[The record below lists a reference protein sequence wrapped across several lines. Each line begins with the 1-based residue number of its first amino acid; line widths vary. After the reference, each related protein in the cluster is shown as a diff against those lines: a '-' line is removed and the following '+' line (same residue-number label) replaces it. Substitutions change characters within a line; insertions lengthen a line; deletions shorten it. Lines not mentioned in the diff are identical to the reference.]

1 MSGKI
6 TVKDVLDF
14 LDNGDESDVDMLSE
28 SYDDDSDLTLPGGNA
43 PRDGEL
49 DIDDELSN
57 SSDSDSDSSDDL
69 PLATFQRK
77 SLTPPTSYSWQSVP
91 FIAPDDGNMAT
102 LMFIRIFIIAKWS
115 YIVYMYT
122 CTCTSNRITWITC
135 ICKQPHQ
142 TWVFPQ
148 VMVWEPFQDLILD
161 SKKRL
166 PRPPNVSWYSA

>member
-28 SYDDDSDLTLPGGNA
+28 SDDMLSESDDDDSDLTLPGGNA

-91 FIAPDDGNMAT
+91 FIAPDDVQFHGNT
-102 LMFIRIFIIAKWS
+102 D
-115 YIVYMYT
+115 V
-122 CTCTSNRITWITC
+122 
-135 ICKQPHQ
+135 H
-142 TWVFPQ
+142 
-148 VMVWEPFQDLILD
+148 
-161 SKKRL
+161 
-166 PRPPNVSWYSA
+166 

>member
-14 LDNGDESDVDMLSE
+14 LDNRDESDVDMLSE
-28 SYDDDSDLTLPGGNA
+28 SDDDDSDLTLPGGNA

-77 SLTPPTSYSWQSVP
+77 SLTAPTSYSWHP
-91 FIAPDDGNMAT
+91 FPSSPQMMFNFMAT

-122 CTCTSNRITWITC
+122 CMYMYIHVHVHVHPI
-135 ICKQPHQ
+135 
-142 TWVFPQ
+142 
-148 VMVWEPFQDLILD
+148 
-161 SKKRL
+161 
-166 PRPPNVSWYSA
+166 

>member
-14 LDNGDESDVDMLSE
+14 LDNRDESDDDMLSE
-28 SYDDDSDLTLPGGNA
+28 SDDDDSDLTLPGGNA

-77 SLTPPTSYSWQSVP
+77 SLTAPTSYSWHP
-91 FIAPDDGNMAT
+91 FPSSPQMMFNFMAT
-102 LMFIRIFIIAKWS
+102 LMFIRIFIIAK
-115 YIVYMYT
+115 
-122 CTCTSNRITWITC
+122 
-135 ICKQPHQ
+135 
-142 TWVFPQ
+142 
-148 VMVWEPFQDLILD
+148 
-161 SKKRL
+161 
-166 PRPPNVSWYSA
+166 

>member
-14 LDNGDESDVDMLSE
+14 LDNRDESDVDMLSE
-28 SYDDDSDLTLPGGNA
+28 SDDDSDLTLPGGNT

-77 SLTPPTSYSWQSVP
+77 SLTAPTSYSWHP
-91 FIAPDDGNMAT
+91 FPSSPQMMFNFMAT
-102 LMFIRIFIIAKWS
+102 LMFIRIFIIAK
-115 YIVYMYT
+115 
-122 CTCTSNRITWITC
+122 
-135 ICKQPHQ
+135 
-142 TWVFPQ
+142 
-148 VMVWEPFQDLILD
+148 
-161 SKKRL
+161 
-166 PRPPNVSWYSA
+166 

>member
-28 SYDDDSDLTLPGGNA
+28 SDDDDA

-49 DIDDELSN
+49 DIDNELSN

-91 FIAPDDGNMAT
+91 FITPDDVQFHGNT
-102 LMFIRIFIIAKWS
+102 D
-115 YIVYMYT
+115 V
-122 CTCTSNRITWITC
+122 
-135 ICKQPHQ
+135 H
-142 TWVFPQ
+142 
-148 VMVWEPFQDLILD
+148 
-161 SKKRL
+161 
-166 PRPPNVSWYSA
+166 